1 MVGDAGLEPKERTM
15 KKAIAA
21 VVALGGI
28 AALAQPAFAC
38 PNGYEA
44 VWIQGNKV
52 CKIKTPKLPLKANQG
67 PEQKKT
73 GGALKSR

>member
-1 MVGDAGLEPKERTM
+1 M
-15 KKAIAA
+15 KKFVAA
-21 VVALGGI
+21 VVALGGF

-44 VWIQGNKV
+44 VWIQGHKI

-67 PEQKKT
+67 PKQKKT
-73 GGALKSR
+73 GSFKSR

>member
-1 MVGDAGLEPKERTM
+1 M

>member
-1 MVGDAGLEPKERTM
+1 LEAPGRLEPKERTM
-15 KKAIAA
+15 NKAIAA

-52 CKIKTPKLPLKANQG
+52 CKIKTPKLPLKANTG
-67 PEQKKT
+67 PEQKKA
-73 GGALKSR
+73 GGQLKSR